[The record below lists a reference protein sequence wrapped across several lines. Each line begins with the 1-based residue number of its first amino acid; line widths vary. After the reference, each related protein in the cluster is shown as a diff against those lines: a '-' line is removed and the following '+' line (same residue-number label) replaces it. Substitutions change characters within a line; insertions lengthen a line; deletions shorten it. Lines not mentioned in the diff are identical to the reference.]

1 MIICAF
7 IGRPKMFSALNKHF
21 SQPFNRHRT
30 VIAFMSIR
38 AIIRGIN
45 ILISPVA
52 LTDRR
57 VKRFEYNKLATTTQY
72 WLFNSSYFLRSCK
85 FVQFFTILLR
95 IYRFRIHS
103 PYYYGV
109 QTISCKW
116 NLLPIP
122 LTPLFQPH
130 SRLTL
135 LVLSY
140 RFLYNLP
147 FDSRCTLLFDI
158 LIAFS
163 SYAFINYR
171 RTYIIFFC

>member
-1 MIICAF
+1 MLCVGYKLIAQPVSRNACVI
-7 IGRPKMFSALNKHF
+7 ALV
-21 SQPFNRHRT
+21 PIT
-30 VIAFMSIR
+30 VISRFIDIHIR
-38 AIIRGIN
+38 
-45 ILISPVA
+45 PVA
-52 LTDRR
+52 PRNRRGEGLEHHKLTA
-57 VKRFEYNKLATTTQY
+57 ATKNRLLYCTD
-72 WLFNSSYFLRSCK
+72 FLNPGEL
-85 FVQFFTILLR
+85 VQLFTILLR

-116 NLLPIP
+116 HLLPIP

-130 SRLTL
+130 LRLTL
-135 LVLSY
+135 LILSY